1 MADEAAT
8 LELEKEVIG
17 LLNGLGVEGL
27 TATMDYLEMSIPK
40 GNASVLLKRILRKI
54 SSTEIEEMEDEGYS
68 FFMV

>member
-27 TATMDYLEMSIPK
+27 TATMDYLEMSIQK
-40 GNASVLLKRILRKI
+40 GNASVLLKGILRKI
-54 SSTEIEEMEDEGYS
+54 SSTEIEEMEDEG
-68 FFMV
+68 